1 MRGEWGFQYLFVY
14 LKLFNLKTFQT
25 YLSSHIR
32 AQLFWF
38 RTSGNHF
45 AWAWLHQGPRTSI
58 NIWLLTTPA
67 REGHVTCG
75 SFLLLCRFLSGEII
89 VRSLLA
95 CGRLFVCW
103 EKRPYNICVFTYR
116 STVTFDILVM
126 YRFHRYQL
134 FMQWALC
141 FERRVVCC
149 FPASVIFQTARVLK
163 VIRVCIF
170 CPVVV
175 WIYF

>member
-1 MRGEWGFQYLFVY
+1 MHKKISKRNLTCKTIFAERKTEIFCRVIKKERAVERREGWMGFQYSFVY
-14 LKLFNLKTFQT
+14 QKLFNLKTFQT

-32 AQLFWF
+32 SQLFWF

-95 CGRLFVCW
+95 CGRLFVCR
-103 EKRPYNICVFTYR
+103 EKRPYSVWVFTYR
-116 STVTFDILVM
+116 SAVTFDILVM
-126 YRFHRYQL
+126 YRFHRY
-134 FMQWALC
+134 
-141 FERRVVCC
+141 
-149 FPASVIFQTARVLK
+149 
-163 VIRVCIF
+163 
-170 CPVVV
+170 
-175 WIYF
+175 